1 MQIDLAAAVARQVKR
16 AEDLADEAAADV
28 EQGFAARASALNAL
42 SSMLKELTKTQAD
55 LVNMASILR
64 TERIII
70 ETVKE
75 HLTELELTQL
85 IDKLE
90 IKLAD
95 PNA

>member
-28 EQGFAARASALNAL
+28 EQGFAARASALNVL